1 MSTNFTSPVLSRFPK
16 IRPELLPPMAVLESI
31 DTEKIIKDRM
41 QQLMIYWQQNDPP
54 NAAQYDVAGLEF
66 DPIRINQEL
75 NAYFELMLR
84 DRVNQACR
92 AVTLAFATGSN
103 LDAIGSRYPYGVS
116 RKTIASGSTYDETD
130 DDYRTRLWLSPSI
143 FSLNGPGQGTFESY
157 VFWALSAPMFPGEW
171 NIKHAAALTKPG
183 TGYVYI
189 PIISAQIG
197 NPGMVWNVSPDGNVW
212 TLTPAAQPMPTNNQI
227 KAVYEYITQPGTA
240 RKGLTDVVAVQAPTP
255 VFTTIN
261 IDIWLFPGVDK
272 ATLMQDAASAMGDLV
287 TAMRWLGADLT
298 LLSIDGALTQAGIY
312 NRTII
317 SPKSDLN
324 VDQTGIIVISS
335 VQLRYR
341 GTGE

>member
-1 MSTNFTSPVLSRFPK
+1 MD
-16 IRPELLPPMAVLESI
+16 VLENI

-41 QQLMIYWQQNDPP
+41 QQLMIFWQQNDPP
-54 NAAQYDVAGLEF
+54 NSAQYDVAGLEF

-92 AVTLAFATGSN
+92 AITLAYATGSN
-103 LDAIGSRYPYGVS
+103 LDAIGSRYPYGVPRLVYADGTTES
-116 RKTIASGSTYDETD
+116 D
-130 DDYRTRLWLSPSI
+130 DDYRTRLWLSPSM

-157 VFWALSAPMFPGEW
+157 VFWALSAPMFAGEVP
-171 NIKHAAALTKPG
+171 IKHATAVTKPG

-189 PIISAQIG
+189 TIISAQIG
-197 NPGMVWNVSPDGNVW
+197 NPSYVWQISPDQNVW
-212 TLTPAAQPMPTNNQI
+212 TLTPDARPMPTNNQI
-227 KAVYEYITQPGTA
+227 KAVYEFITQPGTA
-240 RKGLTDVVAVQAPTP
+240 RKGLTDVIVVQAPRP

-272 ATLMQDAASAMGDLV
+272 VTLMGDAAKAIGDLV
-287 TAMRWLGADLT
+287 EAMRWIGADLT

-312 NRTII
+312 NRTIY
-317 SPKSDLN
+317 SPTADLS
-324 VDQTGIIVISS
+324 VDQTGVVVISS